1 MSSISR
7 AFTPTNISKGIKLLR
22 KKGLKAVARKLK
34 SKLNSPNKMY
44 GKWYESHKVTSDE
57 LDRQRKVKFEYEP
70 LISVIVPVYNPPVDY
85 VKELVESMLEQSY
98 SNWELCLADGGN
110 VATKGEGTTDNGAT
124 DRGNTVEADGQAAKM
139 DEVVEDSSGERT
151 AVEELLRDYAKR
163 DSRIRYKKLPANMGI
178 SGNTNAAYEMAAG
191 EYIGLLDHDDMLSAD
206 CLYEIVAALN
216 ENRYDIIYTD
226 EDKITKDSTVHSDP
240 QFKPDFSIDFLRT
253 HNYITHFFVVSRDIC
268 EKLSCANT
276 TEGLFRSAYDGAQD
290 YDFILRCV
298 EQTESIYHI
307 PKVLYHWRVS
317 DVSTAGD
324 PYTKSYAD
332 EAGLKALEAH
342 IKRCELKAGVEHT
355 DMNNIYK
362 VCYDVTGNPLVSI
375 IIANKDH
382 IEDLDRC
389 IKSIFEKS
397 MYKNYEII
405 IVENNS
411 EDSRTYAYYKSLKNK
426 YENIKVVNWSKHS
439 GEKLF
444 NYSSINNYGVS
455 FATGEYLL
463 FLNNDTEIISGTAI
477 SEMLGC
483 LMRDEIGIVG
493 AKLLFKDKCIQH
505 AGIVLGFGGFA
516 GPVFIGLRDDDLG
529 YMLRPVVNCNYSAVT
544 AACLMIKR
552 SLFDEVGGFDEELAV
567 ALNDVDL
574 CLKVREKGKLVT
586 YLADCKWYHYESK
599 SRGYEESPEK
609 QERFEREIAIFKSK
623 WRQTIDAGD
632 PYYNA
637 NLSLET
643 PYML

>member
-22 KKGLKAVARKLK
+22 KKGLKAVLKKVK
-34 SKLNSPNKMY
+34 SKINSPNKMY
-44 GKWYESHKVTSDE
+44 GAWYESHKVTSDE
-57 LDRQRKVKFEYEP
+57 LDRQRKVKLEYEP
-70 LISVIVPVYNPPVDY
+70 LISVIVPVYNPPVVF
-85 VKELVESMLEQSY
+85 VKELVESMLSQSY
-98 SNWELCLADGGN
+98 PNWELCLADGG
-110 VATKGEGTTDNGAT
+110 GDLE
-124 DRGNTVEADGQAAKM
+124 DGGSALA
-139 DEVVEDSSGERT
+139 
-151 AVEELLRDYAKR
+151 ELLTDYAKR
-163 DSRIRYKKLPANMGI
+163 DSRIKYNKLPVNMGI
-178 SGNTNAAYEMAAG
+178 SGNTNAAYEMATG

-216 ENRYDIIYTD
+216 KNRYDIIYTD
-226 EDKITKDSTVHSDP
+226 EDKITNDSAVHSDP

-268 EKLSCANT
+268 EKIPSP
-276 TEGLFRSAYDGAQD
+276 LFRSAYDGAQD

-307 PKVLYHWRVS
+307 PKILYHWRVS

-342 IKRCELKAGVEHT
+342 IKRCGLKAKVEHT

-397 MYKNYEII
+397 IYKNYEII

-411 EDSRTYAYYKSLKNK
+411 EDSRTYAYYKSLKDK
-426 YENIKVVNWSKHS
+426 YENIKVVNWSKRS
-439 GEKLF
+439 GEKAF
-444 NYSSINNYGVS
+444 NFSAINNYGVS
-455 FATGEYLL
+455 FADGEYLL
-463 FLNNDTEIISGTAI
+463 FLNNDTEIISETAI
-477 SEMLGC
+477 SEMLGS

-567 ALNDVDL
+567 ALNDVDI

-586 YLADCKWYHYESK
+586 YLADCKWYHFESR
-599 SRGYEESPEK
+599 SRGYEEAPEK
-609 QERFEREIAIFKSK
+609 QERFEREIAVFKSK
-623 WRQTIDAGD
+623 WQQTIDAGD